1 MVFSKDIGDVLDV
14 GETVVGFVPLPFD
27 VASRLPL
34 PGLMHRFDHCR
45 PVNDP
50 VRLDLEFSAKL
61 MSEGRIAA
69 ARIFHATMPAK
80 AEDAAM
86 MTAAIDQAFGTTATE
101 LVVWTIG
108 LI

>member
-1 MVFSKDIGDVLDV
+1 
-14 GETVVGFVPLPFD
+14 
-27 VASRLPL
+27 
-34 PGLMHRFDHCR
+34 
-45 PVNDP
+45 
-50 VRLDLEFSAKL
+50 
-61 MSEGRIAA
+61 
-69 ARIFHATMPAK
+69 MPAK